1 MEHCKQFKVR
11 ENMFP
16 VENAGK
22 HTTGRKKKR
31 KHLAEKSTV
40 EHATGVNSWKK
51 VHDGQ

>member
-22 HTTGRKKKR
+22 HTTGRKKK
-31 KHLAEKSTV
+31 HLAEEK
-40 EHATGVNSWKK
+40 HGWKK

>member
-22 HTTGRKKKR
+22 HTTGRKKK
-31 KHLAEKSTV
+31 KALS
-40 EHATGVNSWKK
+40 GKK
-51 VHDGQ
+51 AR

>member
-22 HTTGRKKKR
+22 HTTGRKKESTQR
-31 KHLAEKSTV
+31 KKSAV

-51 VHDGQ
+51 VRDGQ